1 MKYVKGFK
9 QIGVA
14 HHVVGECVKLVGG
27 EGSQGDEADKSCQS
41 DHSDGR
47 LVLPT
52 YSDFLNE
59 LVRIPVYL
67 MHHPFSYEFCLVD
80 LSPHLKY
87 FL

>member
-9 QIGVA
+9 QIDDA
-14 HHVVGECVKLVGG
+14 HHVVSECVKLEGG

-41 DHSDGR
+41 DHSDSR

-59 LVRIPVYL
+59 LVRTPVYL
-67 MHHPFSYEFCLVD
+67 THHLFSYHFCLVA
-80 LSPHLKY
+80 S
-87 FL
+87 FLQISSS

>member
-1 MKYVKGFK
+1 MLKAK
-9 QIGVA
+9 QIGGA
-14 HHVVGECVKLVGG
+14 HHVVGEYVKLEGG

-41 DHSDGR
+41 DHSDCR

-59 LVRIPVYL
+59 LVRIPVFL
-67 MHHPFSYEFCLVD
+67 THRLFSDHFCLAD